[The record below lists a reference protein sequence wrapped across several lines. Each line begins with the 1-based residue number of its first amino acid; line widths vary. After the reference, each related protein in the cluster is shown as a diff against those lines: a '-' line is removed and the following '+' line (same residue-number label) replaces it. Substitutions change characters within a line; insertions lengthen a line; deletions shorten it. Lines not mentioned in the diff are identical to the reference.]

1 MAKLLMKA
9 QKRLRT
15 AIEWL
20 RCPSNTAIRRK
31 IYFKANE
38 NLFSGVRIEDMSR
51 MAELVI
57 SRPRHERRLFLKAMI
72 QSSDFIYWNDK
83 IAEQIISFL
92 M

>member
-1 MAKLLMKA
+1 MAKGKT
-9 QKRLRT
+9 QWLRT

-38 NLFSGVRIEDMSR
+38 DFFPQVTLEDMSR
-51 MAELVI
+51 MTELVI
-57 SRPRHERRLFLKAMI
+57 SRPRHERRLLLKAMI
-72 QSSDFIYWNDK
+72 QSRDFIYWNDN
-83 IAEQIISFL
+83 AVEQIISFL